1 VSDTEVSS
9 PLPHL
14 PLGRRRFL
22 QLTGL
27 TGAAAAATP
36 LLAACGGVQG
46 ASSSSG
52 GGSSAGGTIKIGYV
66 TPETGSLALFGQADS
81 FVIGTM
87 NSYFAKNGI
96 TVAGKKYG
104 VDIVR
109 KDSQSTDAQ
118 AAAVA
123 NQLILN
129 DKVNLILVAGTPD
142 TTNPVADACEANG
155 VPCVSS
161 VAPWQSYFIGRG
173 GKPGATRATSSSFKW
188 TYHFFWGLEDLE
200 AVYLAEWAAI
210 PTNKVIGGLWP
221 NDSDGDAFAAKAT
234 GIPAAV
240 DPKGYTVVDPG
251 RYPDGTTDFSAQI
264 TDFKSHDCQIFAG
277 VPIPPDFTTFWKQAA
292 QQGYKP
298 KIANVAKAL
307 LFPASV
313 NALGDL
319 GQNLSTEC
327 WWSPSHPF
335 TSSLTGQTTKQV
347 VDQFESTTKQQWTQP
362 IGFAHALFEVANA
375 ALKASTS
382 LTAADIAA
390 ALSTLKVSTIAGP
403 LDWTS
408 GPVPNVSKT
417 PLTGA
422 QWRQTP
428 GGPYQYDLTI
438 VVNPGHPD
446 IPTGGTPE
454 ALT

>member
-1 VSDTEVSS
+1 MGDTEVPN
-9 PLPHL
+9 PLPSAA
-14 PLGRRRFL
+14 PARRRFL
-22 QLTGL
+22 QLTGAV
-27 TGAAAAATP
+27 AAAP
-36 LLAACGGVQG
+36 LLAACGVKG
-46 ASSSSG
+46 SSSTAA
-52 GGSSAGGTIKIGYV
+52 GGSAGETIKIGYV
-66 TPETGSLALFGQADS
+66 TPGTGSLALFGQADS

-87 NSYFAKNGI
+87 NTYFAKNGI
-96 TVAGKKYG
+96 TVAGKKHD
-104 VDIVR
+104 VQIIR

-118 AAAVA
+118 AGAVA
-123 NQLILN
+123 NQLIL
-129 DKVNLILVAGTPD
+129 DEKVNLVLVAGTPD

-161 VAPWQSYFIGRG
+161 VSPWQSYFIGRG

-210 PTNKVIGGLWP
+210 RTNKVIGGLWP
-221 NDSDGDAFAAKAT
+221 NDSDGDAFANKAT
-234 GIPAAV
+234 GIPSAV
-240 DPKGYTVVDPG
+240 EPKGYKVTDPG

-264 TDFKSHDCQIFAG
+264 STFKSRGAEIFAG
-277 VPIPPDFTTFWKQAA
+277 VPVPPDFTTFWKQAA

-298 KIANVAKAL
+298 KVANVAKAL
-307 LFPASV
+307 LFPAAV

-347 VDQFESTTKQQWTQP
+347 ADQFESTTKQQWTQP

-375 ALKASTS
+375 ALKASKSTA
-382 LTAADIAA
+382 AADIAA
-390 ALSTLKVSTIAGP
+390 SLSTLKVATIAGP

-422 QWRQTP
+422 QWRRSTS
-428 GGPYQYDLTI
+428 GPYQYELVI
-438 VVNPGHPD
+438 VINTGHPD
-446 IPTGGTPE
+446 IPAAGTPE
-454 ALT
+454 ALA

>member
-1 VSDTEVSS
+1 MGDSVVPSPAPSDPATS
-9 PLPHL
+9 LARRQFL
-14 PLGRRRFL
+14 LLG
-22 QLTGL
+22 
-27 TGAAAAATP
+27 GAAAAVP

-46 ASSSSG
+46 ASSSAGSS
-52 GGSSAGGTIKIGYV
+52 GGSSGGTIKIGYV
-66 TPETGSLALFGQADS
+66 SPETGSLALFGQADS

-87 NSYFAKNGI
+87 NPYFAKNGI

-104 VDIVR
+104 VEIIR

-129 DKVNLILVAGTPD
+129 DKVNVILVAGTPD

-155 VPCVSS
+155 VPCISS

-173 GKPGATRATSSSFKW
+173 GKPGATRATSSVFKW

-200 AVYLAEWAAI
+200 AVYLAEWGMI

-221 NDSDGDAFAAKAT
+221 NDSDGDAFANATT

-240 DPKGYTVVDPG
+240 EPKGYKVVDPG

-264 TDFKSHDCQIFAG
+264 TDFKSHNCQIFAG
-277 VPIPPDFTTFWKQAA
+277 VPVPPDFTTFWKQAV

-298 KIANVAKAL
+298 KVANVAKAL
-307 LFPASV
+307 LFPAAV

-335 TSSLTGQTTKQV
+335 TSSLTGQTTAQV
-347 VDQFESTTKQQWTQP
+347 VDQFQTTTKQQWTQP
-362 IGFAHALFEVANA
+362 IGFSHALFEVANA
-375 ALKASTS
+375 ALKASKS
-382 LTAADIAA
+382 LAATDIAA

-428 GGPYQYDLTI
+428 NGPYQYDLTI
-438 VVNPGHPD
+438 VVNPGHPN

-454 ALT
+454 ALA

>member
-1 VSDTEVSS
+1 VSDTEVPS
-9 PLPHL
+9 PLPSA

-22 QLTGL
+22 QLTG
-27 TGAAAAATP
+27 TAAAAAP

-46 ASSSSG
+46 ASSSGG
-52 GGSSAGGTIKIGYV
+52 GGSSGGTIKIGYV

-87 NSYFAKNGI
+87 NSYFGKKGI

-104 VDIVR
+104 VQIIR
-109 KDSQSTDAQ
+109 KDSQSTDAE
-118 AAAVA
+118 AATVA

-173 GKPGATRATSSSFKW
+173 GTVGATRAASTDFKW

-200 AVYLAEWAAI
+200 AVYLAEWADI
-210 PTNKVIGGLWP
+210 PTNKVVGGLWP
-221 NDSDGDAFAAKAT
+221 NDSDGDAFANAKT

-240 DPKGYTVVDPG
+240 EPKGYKVVDPG

-264 TDFKSHDCQIFAG
+264 SDFKAHDCQIFTG
-277 VPIPPDFTTFWKQAA
+277 VPVPPDFTTFWKQAA

-335 TSSLTGQTTKQV
+335 TSSLTGQTTAQV
-347 VDQFESTTKQQWTQP
+347 CTQFESSTKQQWTQP

-375 ALKASTS
+375 ALTASKS
-382 LTAADIAA
+382 LAAADIAT

-408 GPVPNVSKT
+408 GPVPNVTKT

-422 QWRQTP
+422 QWRRTSS
-428 GGPYQYDLTI
+428 GPYEYDLTI
-438 VVNPGHPD
+438 VINTGHPN
-446 IPTGGTPE
+446 IPTAGTPE